1 MPPFRAVLF
10 DLGGVVFD
18 SPFAAMAEYEAE
30 RHMPPGSINR
40 VISETGPNGA
50 WGRNERGEVTLGEF
64 LTAFQAELD
73 AADLD
78 ADVGELM
85 ERIREALRPRPA
97 MFRAIRRIREEGLR
111 AVAVTNNWREDD
123 GTTSAV
129 GLDRLFD
136 EVIESAVTGVNKP
149 DPRIYEMALE
159 AVGCRPEEAIFL
171 DDIGRNLKSAAALG
185 IVTIKVTDPD
195 EGLAGLESLLGFSLA

>member
-10 DLGGVVFD
+10 DLGGVVYD
-18 SPFAAMAEYEAE
+18 SPFEAMAEYEAE
-30 RHMPPGSINR
+30 RLLSPGSINR
-40 VISETGPNGA
+40 VISDGGTHGA

-64 LTAFQAELD
+64 LTGFQAELD
-73 AADLD
+73 AAGLD
-78 ADVGELM
+78 ADAGELM
-85 ERIREALRPRPA
+85 ARIRDALRPRPA
-97 MFRAIRRIREEGLR
+97 MFRAIRRIREEGLV

-123 GTTSAV
+123 GTTTAN
-129 GLDRLFD
+129 GLDRIFD

-159 AVGCRPEEAIFL
+159 AAGCRPEEAIFL

-185 IVTIKVTDPD
+185 ITTIKVTDPGKALT
-195 EGLAGLESLLGFSLA
+195 ELESLLGFQLA